1 MGIRR
6 IAIAA
11 MLAGCLTLAAG
22 GEKRP
27 IDTGRSHLTLH
38 VGKTGA
44 FSGFGHAHEI
54 TAPIVRGE
62 VQTSKPLSVHFDVN
76 AAGMKVIDADE
87 SEKDRADVQKAML
100 SSEVLDVARFPEI
113 KFVSGEIEV
122 IGESRWRIHGSLT
135 LHGQTKPIVLETT
148 LEKGHYRGTAT
159 VLQTNFGITPIK
171 VAGGSIK
178 VKDEVQ
184 IEFDIMLAGQ

>member
-1 MGIRR
+1 MRMTRLGI
-6 IAIAA
+6 I
-11 MLAGCLTLAAG
+11 TLVAVLLVFSTS

-27 IDTGRSHLTLH
+27 IDTGHSHLTVH
-38 VGKTGA
+38 VGKSGA

-62 VQTSKPLSVHFDVN
+62 VETSKPLSVQFDVN
-76 AAGMKVIDADE
+76 AAGMKVVDTDE
-87 SEKDRADVQKAML
+87 SEKDRADVQKTML
-100 SSEVLDVARFPEI
+100 SPDVLDVARFPEI
-113 KFVSGEIEV
+113 KFVSGQVEE
-122 IGESRWRIHGSLT
+122 IGESRWRVHGSLT
-135 LHGQTKPIVLETT
+135 LHGQTKPIELETT

-159 VLQTNFGITPIK
+159 VLQTNFEITPIK